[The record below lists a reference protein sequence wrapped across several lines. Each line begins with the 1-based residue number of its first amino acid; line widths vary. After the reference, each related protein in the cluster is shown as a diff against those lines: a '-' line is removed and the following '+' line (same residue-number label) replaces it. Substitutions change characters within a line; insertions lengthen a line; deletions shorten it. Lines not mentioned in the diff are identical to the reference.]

1 MKSKSKIVIIFTCPF
16 EGFGLYHIYIYL
28 DYGSRHVPR
37 RNIQASVAGLFW
49 PWEQKGST
57 HYGLS
62 WMGGIFIYIWMGGI
76 LNFRMCVNI
85 NIQYIYII
93 IYIYIMYNSL
103 YLFMSIYSIC
113 QFVHTY
119 VCSRV
124 AYITIC
130 YDTVYL
136 VTLVWSH
143 SIAIVYSSAS
153 IWVTVLPPLISKKQG
168 FEEPASPPP
177 SWVLSGWWDIQ

>member
-1 MKSKSKIVIIFTCPF
+1 
-16 EGFGLYHIYIYL
+16 
-28 DYGSRHVPR
+28 
-37 RNIQASVAGLFW
+37 
-49 PWEQKGST
+49 
-57 HYGLS
+57 
-62 WMGGIFIYIWMGGI
+62 
-76 LNFRMCVNI
+76 
-85 NIQYIYII
+85 
-93 IYIYIMYNSL
+93 MYNYLS
-103 YLFMSIYSIC
+103 LFMSIYSIC

-177 SWVLSGWWDIQ
+177 S